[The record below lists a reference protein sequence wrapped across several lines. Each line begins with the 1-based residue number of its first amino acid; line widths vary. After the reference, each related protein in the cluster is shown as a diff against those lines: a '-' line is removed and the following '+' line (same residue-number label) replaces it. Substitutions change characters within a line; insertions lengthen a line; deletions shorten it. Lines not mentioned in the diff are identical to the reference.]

1 MPEQVV
7 RIGVTD
13 FVTYTYEDLQDATN
27 SRFIQKILQLR
38 KTVDSIS
45 YDLDLDKAAL
55 NKVRKSV
62 KAVYGS
68 GKSHIQSESDL
79 SNLLAELGNYAI
91 DEGADSVGSAL
102 SKFSVVTK
110 ETNSYFANLMQNL
123 SNIVLSPLETFIK
136 VEMKSDMK
144 KGFDKALKEYE
155 SKFDKIRKEKIQAAK
170 EAGHTKTDVSMTEI
184 QEELERERR
193 SLQLQLCEFFIKA
206 NDVKTKKRS
215 GLMQYLIDYYTAQMM
230 YFEESVK
237 TLKHLG
243 CYMQDMVGTVEEL
256 RSEQDEERRTLV
268 RLRDELRTAMAEKE
282 TVGVLTSGGSFSL
295 SGVGNTVASSAG
307 GGAVGA
313 ASGSAAAAAP
323 GGTANSA
330 SSSSG
335 AGYSL
340 HQSQGNRAHGTCKIG
355 YLMKRSE
362 GKVKRVWQKRRATVD
377 EDRFL
382 LYHADESKPP
392 VSLLLLTC
400 QVRQSPEDRSKRAF
414 RLISNNRT
422 YYFQCDSG
430 PEAEHWVSVLNNAK
444 EKVFQAAMG
453 APLSSG
459 AGVDG
464 SDGVSNPSENLRAAI
479 IREIRNLPGNN
490 VCADCCAPDPEWMST
505 NLGVL
510 ICLEC
515 CGIHRDLGVHISRT
529 QSLVMDDLT
538 TAQLLVSRFVGNKM
552 FNEVFEAVMPEN
564 VKPRAALNN
573 SVDLQQLMDT
583 RKIFIRVKYVD
594 RCYVFRTVETSS
606 DSPDSVE
613 GLQSLKSDLL
623 KAVRHQNMPLLL
635 QAFAEGCD
643 LLAQYSNGETAVH
656 ILLREGDESICLAIV
671 DFILQNSPAS
681 ALKRATVS
689 TGETLLH
696 YCVNYNRPDCL
707 KLCLRTSLSASAVAR
722 NHAGLTAA
730 DICKQLSFPICAD
743 LLRSL
748 ENGNTAIFEN
758 VTNFEW
764 RLSGAGGVSGAD
776 DMYPSADYF
785 SDDET
790 ASTGA
795 GAAAAVVPDDF
806 PQLRTLTSSSGA
818 SGGGVGGG
826 GSATLAGVGGG
837 GSGRRRG
844 WSYYP
849 SPSKSVTSTPKAT
862 PTMSSASPMQQQSSA
877 ASTAPAGS
885 YGSGFV
891 TLPRRPSKVKKAP
904 PPPQQP
910 PPPST
915 SSTAAAAAAAANASS
930 MSMSLYGSESI
941 FKSPLPANPSRSA
954 TASASNGGSDASTHR
969 QLRRAGSYDN
979 IDVIIDALMED
990 PAGENDNED
999 DVDNGEG
1006 DRRRKRQPQPHPRH
1020 TLHKAVPDSDRT
1032 SGGGVGG
1039 HSDANRN
1046 WSSPK
1051 VAPAAVK
1058 YKPAL
1063 SSVQP
1068 QQQQQQQQKQQQ
1080 QPAPPKRAPKPK
1092 IDKSLLLNSSSSSR
1106 QSQAKPQQ
1114 QQPTQQQ
1121 KATSGGVGHSAPIAS
1136 SDSDAESARQSS
1148 LPSSPQQAQRPA
1160 AAAAKS
1166 TPAEPIT
1173 SKDTNTLT
1181 RPESQT
1187 LEQSPA
1193 PAAPSSV
1200 AASSTP
1206 VRCVAM
1212 YDCQAEFPNELSFA
1226 KGEVLRITRQ
1236 ENEDWWEAEV
1246 ESEPSRRGL
1255 FPVSFV
1261 HFLT

>member
-1 MPEQVV
+1 
-7 RIGVTD
+7 
-13 FVTYTYEDLQDATN
+13 
-27 SRFIQKILQLR
+27 
-38 KTVDSIS
+38 
-45 YDLDLDKAAL
+45 
-55 NKVRKSV
+55 
-62 KAVYGS
+62 
-68 GKSHIQSESDL
+68 
-79 SNLLAELGNYAI
+79 
-91 DEGADSVGSAL
+91 
-102 SKFSVVTK
+102 
-110 ETNSYFANLMQNL
+110 
-123 SNIVLSPLETFIK
+123 
-136 VEMKSDMK
+136 
-144 KGFDKALKEYE
+144 
-155 SKFDKIRKEKIQAAK
+155 
-170 EAGHTKTDVSMTEI
+170 
-184 QEELERERR
+184 
-193 SLQLQLCEFFIKA
+193 
-206 NDVKTKKRS
+206 
-215 GLMQYLIDYYTAQMM
+215 
-230 YFEESVK
+230 
-237 TLKHLG
+237 
-243 CYMQDMVGTVEEL
+243 
-256 RSEQDEERRTLV
+256 
-268 RLRDELRTAMAEKE
+268 

-464 SDGVSNPSENLRAAI
+464 SDG
-479 IREIRNLPGNN
+479 
-490 VCADCCAPDPEWMST
+490 
-505 NLGVL
+505 
-510 ICLEC
+510 C

-552 FNEVFEAVMPEN
+552 FNEVFEAVMP
-564 VKPRAALNN
+564 RT
-573 SVDLQQLMDT
+573 QQLMDT

-681 ALKRATVS
+681 ALKR
-689 TGETLLH
+689 GH
-696 YCVNYNRPDCL
+696 R
-707 KLCLRTSLSASAVAR
+707 
-722 NHAGLTAA
+722 
-730 DICKQLSFPICAD
+730 
-743 LLRSL
+743 LRSL

-764 RLSGAGGVSGAD
+764 RLSGAGGVS
-776 DMYPSADYF
+776 
-785 SDDET
+785 
-790 ASTGA
+790 
-795 GAAAAVVPDDF
+795 AAPTICT
-806 PQLRTLTSSSGA
+806 LR
-818 SGGGVGGG
+818 
-826 GSATLAGVGGG
+826 
-837 GSGRRRG
+837 
-844 WSYYP
+844 P
-849 SPSKSVTSTPKAT
+849 IISPTMRPRPPALEPPPPYKSVTSTPKAT

-941 FKSPLPANPSRSA
+941 FNRSA

-1046 WSSPK
+1046 CR

-1236 ENEDWWEAEV
+1236 ENEDWW
-1246 ESEPSRRGL
+1246 
-1255 FPVSFV
+1255 
-1261 HFLT
+1261 